1 MDHDLPLHPKGKD
14 PFFYVF
20 PQGGCS
26 LFRAA
31 APLSNDVGSWR
42 ILAGP
47 PARGEPSVLLM
58 HHGTTE
64 VDHGT
69 GRDFGGTCGGALEH
83 FFFWRV
89 FPTTPVVC
97 SQIPIPGIQWPD
109 SDTGAGTLE
118 HKSTSCQLFDFIS
131 PTVFPQCGFNTFSV
145 HQKNSLWPNCGTW
158 QLAWVGLN
166 DSWVKGVCEANIVLI
181 V

>member
-42 ILAGP
+42 ILVGP

-83 FFFWRV
+83 FFFFGGSSRRLPSSV
-89 FPTTPVVC
+89 RR
-97 SQIPIPGIQWPD
+97 SQSQGSNGRIAIPGREP
-109 SDTGAGTLE
+109 L
-118 HKSTSCQLFDFIS
+118 STSPQAANFLILFRRQYFHNAVSILLAS
-131 PTVFPQCGFNTFSV
+131 IRKILCGPIV
-145 HQKNSLWPNCGTW
+145 EPGSLHGF
-158 QLAWVGLN
+158 A
-166 DSWVKGVCEANIVLI
+166 
-181 V
+181 